1 MVRQGLLPEQSVL
14 FSHALSNVLHCAS
27 HPTWLSTHT
36 PPLRH
41 GPPEQS
47 AIALLVV
54 DPVVLKG
61 VTDRVDVLELDLVD
75 VVVEVDVD
83 VEVDVVEELPEID
96 VWQTDPVNP
105 ALQLQLK
112 LLGSAW
118 LAGHRIAMHDAAIR
132 YNCVPNGVVVDG
144 HCSRQL

>member
-1 MVRQGLLPEQSVL
+1 M
-14 FSHALSNVLHCAS
+14 
-27 HPTWLSTHT
+27 
-36 PPLRH
+36 RH

-75 VVVEVDVD
+75 VDVVVNVEVAVVKDVDVD
-83 VEVDVVEELPEID
+83 DDVVVDVEIDVVEELPETD

-144 HCSRQL
+144 HCSRQP